1 MKKRCAKLR
10 TMWCMV
16 KQCPDRYRTQKMC
29 DKVVYRHL
37 FLVDLLQVKSLKY
50 LMMLYSLM
58 LIQLL
63 IKVNNINLND
73 DHFDDNDLETAIQV
87 KLVAWCNKHK
97 QRKAFTNNLSKKLI
111 IAAWPLTRRWDK
123 TIRQEERNRNI
134 FIDETWYK

>member
-1 MKKRCAKLR
+1 
-10 TMWCMV
+10 
-16 KQCPDRYRTQKMC
+16 
-29 DKVVYRHL
+29 
-37 FLVDLLQVKSLKY
+37 
-50 LMMLYSLM
+50 MMLYSLM